1 MAGDGNIIWRREA
14 DGACGLRLPPPE
26 PTGAAQRKAPSMPR
40 KTAHAPPPSRGSRVK
55 GAGGSTPADRLIR
68 AWLDADHD
76 GFEDLAE
83 ELIAGGRDGVL
94 AAALR
99 KLSERYEDDAVED
112 FADDLVEVAEAA
124 EGQREFDFASLVLL
138 PVVPEG
144 DPPPDP
150 AQLARGLAA
159 SGAFPH
165 EAEVAFAAG
174 WRAAEAVQ
182 ALSPCA
188 VRRVLLDIAGGQ
200 PPADLP
206 PALPGGGA
214 EGGIVVL
221 AGAIVFRT
229 EPPEEDPDSDPEVL
243 DVAEEAR
250 DRERM
255 AAFERWRASL
265 RPEATRGAH
274 ILPFCTPSALAYE
287 IGAFLDG
294 AEPEGGTVLDEIRGF
309 VETAKGEA
317 GGEEAVARI
326 IARDGGVELAVLTR
340 SGRELDRRVFGLE
353 DSGLTAADVAQ
364 VVEGSVPIVD
374 GTG

>member
-1 MAGDGNIIWRREA
+1 M
-14 DGACGLRLPPPE
+14 
-26 PTGAAQRKAPSMPR
+26 
-40 KTAHAPPPSRGSRVK
+40 HAPPPGPGSRAK

-68 AWLDADHD
+68 AWLDGDHD

-112 FADDLVEVAEAA
+112 FADDLMEVAEAA

-144 DPPPDP
+144 GPPPDP

-159 SGAFPH
+159 SGAFPPG
-165 EAEVAFAAG
+165 AEVAFAAG
-174 WRAAEAVQ
+174 WSAAEAVQ

-206 PALPGGGA
+206 TALPGGGA

-229 EPPEEDPDSDPEVL
+229 EPPEEDPDSDPELL
-243 DVAEEAR
+243 DVAEDAR

-265 RPEATRGAH
+265 RPEATRGAR

-287 IGAFLDG
+287 IRAFLDG
-294 AEPEGGTVLDEIRGF
+294 AEPEGDAVLDEIRGF

-364 VVEGSVPIVD
+364 AVEGSVPIVD
-374 GTG
+374 GTR